1 MNDIENLLNLDGEIF
16 PMDNGY
22 WVKFEAIR
30 IESSVKM
37 PHGVKYSLTLHN
49 RSNKRVV
56 GFDNAHSYKPK
67 NAKYGAKKE
76 TWDHIHKR
84 MDIFPYEFNSA
95 TELLEDFWKMVEYY
109 MNNFNE

>member
-1 MNDIENLLNLDGEIF
+1 MSDIENLLNLDGEIF

-30 IESSVKM
+30 VEPSLKM
-37 PHGVKYSLTLHN
+37 PHGVKYSLTLHSK
-49 RSNKRVV
+49 SNKRVV

-95 TELLEDFWKMVEYY
+95 TELLEDFWKMVKYY
-109 MNNFNE
+109 MNNFSE